1 MVRYVD
7 RRRDTLIVVTC
18 CCTCHEILTYKVM
31 PFKTKPED
39 AGKIV
44 VRVELALELSLSMVQ
59 SVGQYMI

>member
-1 MVRYVD
+1 
-7 RRRDTLIVVTC
+7 
-18 CCTCHEILTYKVM
+18 M

-44 VRVELALELSLSMVQ
+44 VRVALALELLLSMGQ